1 MSNAR
6 VQLPRT
12 PFLHSNRLQHI
23 CLSYESRNVAG
34 ALAQRIYPLKRRKAM
49 TSKVALPRLTAK
61 NSPIPPEKDKTSRNR
76 LLKKQPGQQR
86 LTNDIQVEQLHE
98 SVQVYV
104 ARLGMD
110 VRWMCM
116 HMACEWMWMVWILL
130 LPLDSPAAN
139 RDTSALLTMRLM
151 ASAATQTA
159 SILFSKFLVA
169 SWWTNSSRKS
179 NDERSFDVSV

>member
-76 LLKKQPGQQR
+76 LLKTTGPTATYQWHTSGTAQWKCPGICSAAWNGCEMDVNACGMWMDVNGVDFAFTSWQSCSKSR
-86 LTNDIQVEQLHE
+86 HLCIADNEVDGIGSHANSFNILLQVPGGFVVNEQL
-98 SVQVYV
+98 
-104 ARLGMD
+104 
-110 VRWMCM
+110 
-116 HMACEWMWMVWILL
+116 
-130 LPLDSPAAN
+130 
-139 RDTSALLTMRLM
+139 
-151 ASAATQTA
+151 
-159 SILFSKFLVA
+159 SK
-169 SWWTNSSRKS
+169 KQ
-179 NDERSFDVSV
+179 